1 MKIITIKWLENKNAC
16 SEAIQLFKE
25 NSINDPIEIIKYF
38 IKKKEH
44 LDWGNWLIVRI
55 FNKKQKVQYAVFA
68 AKQVISIYERKYP
81 NDDRPRIAIKAAE
94 KYLNNPTKSNKNTAA
109 AAAYAAADAAA
120 AAAYAA
126 ADAAAAAAYADAAA
140 YAAAADAAYAA
151 DAYAAKQKI
160 RIKILKYGL
169 QLLINKS

>member
-81 NDDRPRIAIKAAE
+81 NDDRPRKAIQ
-94 KYLNNPTKSNKNTAA
+94 
-109 AAAYAAADAAA
+109 
-120 AAAYAA
+120 
-126 ADAAAAAAYADAAA
+126 
-140 YAAAADAAYAA
+140 
-151 DAYAAKQKI
+151 AAKEY
-160 RIKILKYGL
+160 LKYPSAVREASAASAERAERAERAMRYEL
-169 QLLINKS
+169 CAMRIL